1 MITRKVYHLP
11 RIQDNLRKR
20 SRYVYFTKL
29 DIAMHYYTFELDE
42 ESKDVCTICTPF
54 GNYRYNRLPMGIK
67 QSPDIA
73 QQIMEDL
80 LRPYAETDVYIDD
93 IGIFAQKSW
102 EEHLTSL
109 FNVLKVL
116 QDNNFT
122 VNCEWAVKERIG

>member
-1 MITRKVYHLP
+1 M
-11 RIQDNLRKR
+11 Q
-20 SRYVYFTKL
+20 
-29 DIAMHYYTFELDE
+29 YYTFELDE

-54 GNYRYNRLPMGIK
+54 GNYRYNRLPMGVK

-80 LRPYAETDVYIDD
+80 LRPIDE

-116 QDNNFT
+116 QNNNFT
-122 VNCEWAVKERIG
+122 VNPLKCELLKKRIG